1 MTTPAIIVGTGFL
14 TPLYYE
20 DPLTIPISY
29 FQFLYNNTH
38 LLTCLQTPHPLFLLT
53 YLFGWINDCAIFC
66 VILLN
71 DFMDLHMSNL
81 DTLVPEVPCCM
92 QQGIMFTE
100 LWHIMRFFVHTLNWY
115 HTYTERERAHWG
127 AKSLKYKYIYQ
138 HHMFCSHSSYQY
150 SIEWTI
156 QWYQKFTFHDVFLFK
171 NYSLVEVI
179 YLLIRC
185 SSSWETQKI
194 LTEIV

>member
-14 TPLYYE
+14 TPLFYE

-100 LWHIMRFFVHTLNWY
+100 LWHIMRFFCSYSELISHI
-115 HTYTERERAHWG
+115 HREREHTEGPKAWNINI
-127 AKSLKYKYIYQ
+127 YINTTC
-138 HHMFCSHSSYQY
+138 FALTAAI
-150 SIEWTI
+150 SILLNEQFNDI
-156 QWYQKFTFHDVFLFK
+156 K
-171 NYSLVEVI
+171 N
-179 YLLIRC
+179 LL
-185 SSSWETQKI
+185 SMMSFFSKI
-194 LTEIV
+194 THL